1 MSKKKRFNVS
11 QAKDI
16 PGRDKPIW
24 LKHGVAFQSE
34 DGKVRIK
41 LESLPLPNAE
51 GEVWLNLFEDD
62 GQREG
67 VAPHPD
73 APLRNDLDDEIRF

>member
-24 LKHGVAFQSE
+24 LKHGVAFQGE
-34 DGKVRIK
+34 DGKIRVK

-67 VAPHPD
+67 AAPHPD
-73 APLRNDLDDEIRF
+73 APLSGGLDDKIPF

>member
-1 MSKKKRFNVS
+1 MSKKRFNVS
-11 QAKDI
+11 QAKEI

-62 GQREG
+62 GQG
-67 VAPHPD
+67 SQQQQSQPAFAPGG
-73 APLRNDLDDEIRF
+73 LDDEINF

>member
-1 MSKKKRFNVS
+1 MSKKRFNVS

-62 GQREG
+62 GQG
-67 VAPHPD
+67 AQQQPVQQPMAPGG
-73 APLRNDLDDEIRF
+73 LDDEINF

>member
-1 MSKKKRFNVS
+1 MSKKRFNVS
-11 QAKDI
+11 QAKEI

-62 GQREG
+62 GQG
-67 VAPHPD
+67 AQQQQSQPAVAPSG
-73 APLRNDLDDEIRF
+73 LDDEINF

>member
-1 MSKKKRFNVS
+1 MSKKRFNVS
-11 QAKDI
+11 QAKEI

-34 DGKVRIK
+34 DGKMRIK

-62 GQREG
+62 GQG
-67 VAPHPD
+67 SQQQPAVSSSG
-73 APLRNDLDDEIRF
+73 LDDEINF

>member
-1 MSKKKRFNVS
+1 MSKKRFNVS
-11 QAKDI
+11 QAKEI

-62 GQREG
+62 GQG
-67 VAPHPD
+67 SQQQPAVSSSG
-73 APLRNDLDDEIRF
+73 LDDEINF

>member
-1 MSKKKRFNVS
+1 MSKKRFNVV

-24 LKHGVAFQSE
+24 LKHGVAFQGE

-67 VAPHPD
+67 AAPAPD
-73 APLRNDLDDEIRF
+73 GFDGPINF

>member
-1 MSKKKRFNVS
+1 MSKKRFNVS
-11 QAKDI
+11 QAKEI

-62 GQREG
+62 GQG
-67 VAPHPD
+67 SQQQPAVSSGG
-73 APLRNDLDDEIRF
+73 LDDEINF

>member
-1 MSKKKRFNVS
+1 MSNKKRFNVS
-11 QAKDI
+11 QAKEI

-62 GQREG
+62 GQG
-67 VAPHPD
+67 AQQQFQPAVSSGG
-73 APLRNDLDDEIRF
+73 LDDEINF

>member
-1 MSKKKRFNVS
+1 MSKKRFNVS
-11 QAKDI
+11 QAKEI

-62 GQREG
+62 GQG
-67 VAPHPD
+67 AQQQPAQQPMAPSG
-73 APLRNDLDDEIRF
+73 LDDEINF

>member
-1 MSKKKRFNVS
+1 MSKKRFNVS
-11 QAKDI
+11 QAKEI

-62 GQREG
+62 GQG
-67 VAPHPD
+67 AQQQPAVSSSG
-73 APLRNDLDDEIRF
+73 LDDEINF

>member
-1 MSKKKRFNVS
+1 MSKKRFNVS
-11 QAKDI
+11 QAKEI

-34 DGKVRIK
+34 DGKMRIK

-62 GQREG
+62 GQG
-67 VAPHPD
+67 AQQQPAVSSSG
-73 APLRNDLDDEIRF
+73 LDDEINF

>member
-1 MSKKKRFNVS
+1 MPKKRFNVS

-24 LKHGVAFQSE
+24 LKHGVAFMDE
-34 DGKVRIK
+34 NGKIRLK

-62 GQREG
+62 GQ
-67 VAPHPD
+67 APKLE
-73 APLRNDLDDEIRF
+73 AEIINF

>member
-1 MSKKKRFNVS
+1 MSNKKRFNVS
-11 QAKDI
+11 QAKEI

-62 GQREG
+62 GQG
-67 VAPHPD
+67 AQQQSQPAVSSGG
-73 APLRNDLDDEIRF
+73 LDDEINF

>member
-1 MSKKKRFNVS
+1 MSKKRFNVS
-11 QAKDI
+11 QAKEI

-62 GQREG
+62 GQG
-67 VAPHPD
+67 VQQQPSQPAVAPGG
-73 APLRNDLDDEIRF
+73 LDDEINF